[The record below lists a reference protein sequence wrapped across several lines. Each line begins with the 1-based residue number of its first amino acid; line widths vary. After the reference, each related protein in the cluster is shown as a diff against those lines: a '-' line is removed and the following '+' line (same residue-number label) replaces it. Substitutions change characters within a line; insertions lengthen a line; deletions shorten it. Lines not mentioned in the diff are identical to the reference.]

1 MADEITPRELQER
14 RLKKKDKYI
23 IIDVRESDEIAVKGI
38 DVKESKIFGASN
50 IPIGRLLR
58 DSRNGDLDDLRQITI
73 YTYSSDG
80 FRGNIAADIL
90 NKQGFHAINIH
101 GGFFAWKEEEQ
112 RRKTAEEQKKQ

>member
-23 IIDVRESDEIAVKGI
+23 IIDVRESDEIE
-38 DVKESKIFGASN
+38 VKETNGGNSKIFGASN
-50 IPIGRLLR
+50 IPLGQLIR

-80 FRGNIAADIL
+80 FRGNVAAEIL
-90 NKQGFHAINIH
+90 NKQGFNAINIR
-101 GGFFAWKEEEQ
+101 GGFFAWKEDEQ
-112 RRKTAEEQKKQ
+112 RRKTVKE

>member
-1 MADEITPRELQER
+1 MADEIDPKELQER
-14 RLKKKDKYI
+14 RLKKDKYI

-38 DVKESKIFGASN
+38 DVKDSKIFGASN

-80 FRGNIAADIL
+80 FRGNVAADYL
-90 NKQGFHAINIH
+90 NKQGFNAINIQ
-101 GGFFAWKEEEQ
+101 GGFFAWKEDEQ
-112 RRKTAEEQKKQ
+112 RRKKTEEQK